1 MKPTRGKSICKQ
13 LKALRHSIAEEN
25 GIPLEQ
31 RECTY
36 EGPCR
41 GTCPRCEAE
50 VKYLERALAHRL
62 KLGKAA
68 TVAGLSLSLAACSN
82 GGSAPQGTVLTVGDT
97 AQTKADTLLPD
108 APLSEGIQEFDEE
121 AIVGIMGGTPPPPP
135 PPYEEDT
142 AAIVDDYEYEVGEVA
157 ADFQVVEYEPEFPGG
172 MGALHAFLKENIRYP
187 EAARKNRIEGK
198 VYVTFIV
205 EKDGSITNAKL
216 LRDIGGGCGAE
227 AVRAVKTMPRW
238 IPAKQRGETVR
249 CQFNLPVTFT
259 LTEEER
265 EQAKKQ

>member
-13 LKALRHSIAEEN
+13 LKAVRQRIAEEN

-68 TVAGLSLSLAACSN
+68 TVAGLSLTLAACGN
-82 GGSAPQGTVLTVGDT
+82 GGSAPQGTVLTVSDT

-121 AIVGIMGGTPPPPP
+121 AIVGIMGGTPPPLPD
-135 PPYEEDT
+135 EEDT

-205 EKDGSITNAKL
+205 EKDGSITHAKIL
-216 LRDIGGGCGAE
+216 HDIGGGCGEE
-227 AVRAVKTMPRW
+227 AIRVVNSMPRW
-238 IPAKQRGETVR
+238 KPGTQHGEPERT
-249 CQFNLPVTFT
+249 QFNLPVQFK
-259 LTEEER
+259 LD
-265 EQAKKQ
+265 

>member
-13 LKALRHSIAEEN
+13 LKAVRQRIAEEN

-68 TVAGLSLSLAACSN
+68 TVAGLSLTLAACGN
-82 GGSAPQGTVLTVGDT
+82 GGSAPQGTVLTVSDT

-121 AIVGIMGGTPPPPP
+121 AIVGIMGGTPPPLPD
-135 PPYEEDT
+135 EEDT
-142 AAIVDDYEYEVGEVA
+142 AAIVDDYEYEVGEVV

-172 MGALHAFLKENIRYP
+172 MGVLHAFLKENIRYP

-205 EKDGSITNAKL
+205 EKDGSITHAKIL
-216 LRDIGGGCGAE
+216 HDIGGGCGQE
-227 AVRAVKTMPRW
+227 AIRVVNSMPRW
-238 IPAKQRGETVR
+238 KPGKQRGKPVR
-249 CQFNLPVTFT
+249 VQFNLPVQFK
-259 LTEEER
+259 LD
-265 EQAKKQ
+265 

>member
-1 MKPTRGKSICKQ
+1 MKASIHGKSICKQ
-13 LKALRHSIAEEN
+13 LKAVRQRIAEEN
-25 GIPLEQ
+25 DIPLEQ

-50 VKYLERALAHRL
+50 VQYLEQALTRRL

-68 TVAGLSLSLAACSN
+68 TVAGLSLSLAACGN

-121 AIVGIMGGTPPPPP
+121 AIVGIMGGTPPPLPD
-135 PPYEEDT
+135 E
-142 AAIVDDYEYEVGEVA
+142 
-157 ADFQVVEYEPEFPGG
+157 VVEYEPVFPGG

-198 VYVTFIV
+198 VFVTFTV
-205 EKDGSITNAKL
+205 EKDGSITHAEIFH
-216 LRDIGGGCGAE
+216 DIGGGCGQE
-227 AVRAVKTMPRW
+227 AIRVVNSMPRW
-238 IPAKQRGETVR
+238 KPGTQRGKPVR
-249 CQFNLPVTFT
+249 TPFILPVQFK
-259 LTEEER
+259 LD
-265 EQAKKQ
+265 

>member
-25 GIPLEQ
+25 HIPLEQ

-50 VKYLERALAHRL
+50 VKYLERALASRL

-68 TVAGLSLSLAACSN
+68 TVAGLSLSLAACGN
-82 GGSAPQGTVLTVGDT
+82 GGSAPQDTVLTVSDT

-121 AIVGIMGGTPPPPP
+121 AIVGIMGGTPPPLPD
-135 PPYEEDT
+135 EEDT

-198 VYVTFIV
+198 VFVTFTV
-205 EKDGSITNAKL
+205 EKDGSITHAKIL
-216 LRDIGGGCGAE
+216 HDIGGGCGQE
-227 AVRAVKTMPRW
+227 AIRVVNSMPRW
-238 IPAKQRGETVR
+238 KPGTQRGKPVR
-249 CQFNLPVTFT
+249 TPFNLPVLFK
-259 LTEEER
+259 LD
-265 EQAKKQ
+265 

>member
-1 MKPTRGKSICKQ
+1 MKASIHGKSICKQ
-13 LKALRHSIAEEN
+13 LKAVRQRIAEEN
-25 GIPLEQ
+25 DIPLEQ

-50 VKYLERALAHRL
+50 VQYLERALASRL

-68 TVAGLSLSLAACSN
+68 TVAGLSLTLAACGN

-135 PPYEEDT
+135 PPPPYEEDT
-142 AAIVDDYEYEVGEVA
+142 AAIVDDYQYEEGEVA
-157 ADFQVVEYEPEFPGG
+157 ADFRVVEYEPEFPGG
-172 MGALHAFLKENIRYP
+172 MGALYAFLKENIRYP

-198 VYVTFIV
+198 VYVTFTV
-205 EKDGSITNAKL
+205 EKDGSITHAQIL
-216 LRDIGGGCGAE
+216 HDIGGGCGEE
-227 AVRAVKTMPRW
+227 AIRVVNSMPRW
-238 IPAKQRGETVR
+238 KPGTQRGKPVR
-249 CQFNLPVTFT
+249 IPFNLPVIFK
-259 LTEEER
+259 LD
-265 EQAKKQ
+265 

>member
-68 TVAGLSLSLAACSN
+68 TVAGLSLSLAACGN
-82 GGSAPQGTVLTVGDT
+82 GGSDPQNTVLTVGDT

-135 PPYEEDT
+135 PPPPPPYEEDT
-142 AAIVDDYEYEVGEVA
+142 AAIVDDYEYEVGEVE

-205 EKDGSITNAKL
+205 EKDGSITHAKIL
-216 LRDIGGGCGAE
+216 HDIGGGCGEE
-227 AVRAVKTMPRW
+227 AIRVVNSMPRW
-238 IPAKQRGETVR
+238 KPGTQRGKPERT
-249 CQFNLPVTFT
+249 QFNLPVQFK
-259 LTEEER
+259 LD
-265 EQAKKQ
+265 